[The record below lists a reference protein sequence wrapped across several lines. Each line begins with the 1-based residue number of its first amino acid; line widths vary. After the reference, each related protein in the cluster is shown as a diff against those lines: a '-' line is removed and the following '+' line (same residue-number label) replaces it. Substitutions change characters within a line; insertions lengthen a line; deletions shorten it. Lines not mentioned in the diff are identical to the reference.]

1 MFRWCSR
8 RDATSQ
14 TNRPGDPGR
23 RGAGYLHSGSAR
35 SWSRRLTMGFSEFLG
50 NERIVAALRGAL
62 RSERVPHALLFT
74 GPRGLGKFTLARMF
88 AQAATCERLSDD
100 FCGECATCLRVSQLA
115 DPQKLLEQGLFERGE
130 SADAATVERVPLILQ
145 SHPDVW
151 ALVPD
156 PVRLKNPVARPM
168 LRIGQLRAV
177 QRAAYFQPMGRRR
190 VFILD
195 GAETMRWDVASVF
208 LKILEEPP
216 GSATLILTAPSPYA
230 LLPTIVSRCLQF
242 HFAPLP
248 QAAVEKILKDKS
260 DLKPADRKLAAELAE
275 GSPGLAIEMNIEQ
288 ASQQRRNALRI
299 LERAARGEG
308 FAQLFAETAAL
319 AKDRESSFEE
329 QIAVFYGL
337 LSDLLELTS
346 GVKQSTLRNALL
358 VKELT
363 ALANSVN
370 VTWVMRAIAG
380 FDELHAGARRNLN
393 RQLGLD
399 ALAASLVTT
408 PERGIVSGV

>member
-1 MFRWCSR
+1 
-8 RDATSQ
+8 
-14 TNRPGDPGR
+14 
-23 RGAGYLHSGSAR
+23 
-35 SWSRRLTMGFSEFLG
+35 MGFAEFLG
-50 NERIVAALRGAL
+50 NERIVTALRGAL
-62 RSERVPHALLFT
+62 HTGRVPHALLFT
-74 GPRGLGKFTLARMF
+74 GPRGVGKFTLARMF
-88 AQAATCERLSDD
+88 AQAANCERLTDD
-100 FCGECATCLRVSQLA
+100 FCGECATCQRISLLA
-115 DPQKLLEQGLFERGE
+115 NTQTLIEQGIAERGE

-156 PVRLKNPVARPM
+156 PVRLKTPVARPM
-168 LRIGQLRAV
+168 LRVGQLRAV

-195 GAETMRWDVASVF
+195 GADTMRWDVANVF

-216 GSATLILTAPSPYA
+216 GSATLILTAPSPYS

-248 QAAVEKILKDKS
+248 PADVEKILHDKT
-260 DLKPADRKLAAELAE
+260 DYKPADRKLAAQLAE
-275 GSPGLAIEMNIEQ
+275 GSPGLAIEMNLEQ
-288 ASQQRRNALRI
+288 AAQQRRNALRI

-329 QIAVFYGL
+329 QICVFYGL

-346 GVKQSTLRNALL
+346 GVNQPTLRNAPL

-370 VTWVMRAIAG
+370 VGWVMHAISG
-380 FDELHAGARRNLN
+380 FDELHSGARRNLN

-399 ALAASLVTT
+399 ALAASLVTSG
-408 PERGIVSGV
+408 ERKIVSRV

>member
-1 MFRWCSR
+1 
-8 RDATSQ
+8 
-14 TNRPGDPGR
+14 
-23 RGAGYLHSGSAR
+23 
-35 SWSRRLTMGFSEFLG
+35 
-50 NERIVAALRGAL
+50 
-62 RSERVPHALLFT
+62 
-74 GPRGLGKFTLARMF
+74 
-88 AQAATCERLSDD
+88 
-100 FCGECATCLRVSQLA
+100 
-115 DPQKLLEQGLFERGE
+115 
-130 SADAATVERVPLILQ
+130 
-145 SHPDVW
+145 
-151 ALVPD
+151 
-156 PVRLKNPVARPM
+156 M

-195 GAETMRWDVASVF
+195 AADTMRWDVANVF

-216 GSATLILTAPSPYA
+216 GSATLILTAPSPYS

-248 QAAVEKILKDKS
+248 QADVEKILQAKS
-260 DLKPADRKLAAELAE
+260 GLKPADRKLAAQLAE

-288 ASQQRRNALRI
+288 ASQQRRTALRI
-299 LERAARGEG
+299 LERAAHGQG

-319 AKDRESSFEE
+319 AKDRESPFEE
-329 QIAVFYGL
+329 QIAVFYAL

-346 GVKQSTLRNALL
+346 GVKQPVLRNAPLA
-358 VKELT
+358 KELS
-363 ALANSVN
+363 ALANLVS
-370 VTWVMRAIAG
+370 TAWVMRAISG

-408 PERGIVSGV
+408 SSPNTVSPV

>member
-1 MFRWCSR
+1 
-8 RDATSQ
+8 
-14 TNRPGDPGR
+14 
-23 RGAGYLHSGSAR
+23 
-35 SWSRRLTMGFSEFLG
+35 MGFAEFLG
-50 NERIVAALRGAL
+50 NERVVAALRGAL
-62 RSERVPHALLFT
+62 RSQRVPHALLFT
-74 GPRGLGKFTLARMF
+74 GPRGVGKFTLARMF
-88 AQAATCERLSDD
+88 AQAANCERLTDD
-100 FCGECATCLRVSQLA
+100 FCGECNTCRRISLLA
-115 DPQKLLEQGLFERGE
+115 DPQALIEQGLAERGE

-156 PVRLKNPVARPM
+156 PVRLKTPVARPM
-168 LRIGQLRAV
+168 LRVGQLRAV

-195 GAETMRWDVASVF
+195 AADTMRWDVANVF

-216 GSATLILTAPSPYA
+216 GSATLILTAPSPYS

-248 QAAVEKILKDKS
+248 SADVEKILQDKT
-260 DLKPADRKLAAELAE
+260 DYKPADRKLAAQLAE
-275 GSPGLAIEMNIEQ
+275 GSPGLAIEMNLEQ
-288 ASQQRRNALRI
+288 AQQQRRNALRI

-308 FAQLFAETAAL
+308 FAQLFADTAAL

-329 QIAVFYGL
+329 QISVFYGL

-346 GVKQSTLRNALL
+346 GVKQPTLRNAPLL
-358 VKELT
+358 KELT
-363 ALANSVN
+363 SLANSVS
-370 VTWVMRAIAG
+370 TAWVMRAISG

-399 ALAASLVTT
+399 ALAASLVTV
-408 PERGIVSGV
+408 R